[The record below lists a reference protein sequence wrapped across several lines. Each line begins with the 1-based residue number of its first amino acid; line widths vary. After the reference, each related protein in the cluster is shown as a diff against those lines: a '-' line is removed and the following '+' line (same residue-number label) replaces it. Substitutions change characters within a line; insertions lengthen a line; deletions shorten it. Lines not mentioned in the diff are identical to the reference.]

1 MEAPKRNIEFW
12 IRLLAAILTALAT
25 SLGVSAGCRMLLTL

>member
-1 MEAPKRNIEFW
+1 MKTMKNYEFW
-12 IRLLAAILTALAT
+12 LRLAIAFLTALAT